1 MAGAP
6 TPAEETIPDL
16 QGAHGSSAATANG
29 FFSLQMPKIKQ
40 ILKAGISAALV
51 GIKPN
56 CEDPLLK
63 TKCGSCLLRT
73 GSRA

>member
-29 FFSLQMPKIKQ
+29 FFFL
-40 ILKAGISAALV
+40 ANA
-51 GIKPN
+51 
-56 CEDPLLK
+56 EDK
-63 TKCGSCLLRT
+63 TDFKGWYFCGTCRNQAKL
-73 GSRA
+73 